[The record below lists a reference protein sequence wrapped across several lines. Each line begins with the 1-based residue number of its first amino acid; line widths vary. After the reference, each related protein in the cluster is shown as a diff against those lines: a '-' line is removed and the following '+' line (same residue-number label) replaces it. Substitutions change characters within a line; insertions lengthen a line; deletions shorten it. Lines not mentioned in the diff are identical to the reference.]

1 MDSPNAEVQE
11 HQSRARAVIEAITEY
26 PEDGY
31 SGRGIVLCAGG
42 VKYFTCA
49 WVCIRMLRHVGCLL
63 PIELWHLGPEE
74 MSLDMTGLMRD
85 LGVTCVDALEVRK
98 RHPARILNGW
108 EVKPFAII
116 HSRFAEVLYLDAD
129 NVPVVNPEFLFQT
142 PEYASTGAV
151 FWPDYGRLDST
162 RSIWAICEVPYRD
175 ESEFESGEMVLD
187 KRRSWQAL
195 QLAMHYN
202 EYSDFYYKHIHGDKE
217 TFHMAWRRLGR
228 PYAMPSRGIESL
240 SGIMCQHDFQ
250 GRRIFQHRNSRK
262 WTLAGP
268 NPTTEGF
275 LFEQECLSFL
285 EDLRGRWRPSTDL
298 SPAPSCCEKTP

>member
-1 MDSPNAEVQE
+1 MDPPNAEVQE
-11 HQSRARAVIEAITEY
+11 HQSRARAVIEGITEY
-26 PEDGY
+26 PEDEY

-49 WVCIRMLRHVGCLL
+49 WVCIRMLRHVGCVL
-63 PIELWHLGPEE
+63 PVEIWHLGPEE
-74 MSLDMTGLMRD
+74 MTRDMVELAAP
-85 LGVTCVDALEVRK
+85 LGVTCVDALAARK

-108 EVKPFAII
+108 EVKPFAVI

-151 FWPDYGRLDST
+151 FWPDYGRLDPA

-175 ESEFESGEMVLD
+175 EPEFESGEMVLD
-187 KRRSWQAL
+187 KRRSWKAL
-195 QLAMHYN
+195 RLAMHYN
-202 EYSDFYYKHIHGDKE
+202 EYSDFYYRHIHGDKE
-217 TFHMAWRRLGR
+217 TFHMAWRRLSR

-262 WTLAGP
+262 WTLTGP
-268 NPTTEGF
+268 NLRTEGF
-275 LFEQECLSFL
+275 LFERECLSFL
-285 EDLRGRWRPSTDL
+285 EHLRGRWRASTGL
-298 SPAPSCCEKTP
+298 SLAPSCCEKTP